1 MRTAVGPMRKSAVVL
16 RLAYRTADRDQ
27 HPSRSM
33 SSCAELRLSSDDHD
47 RGDAELQTVVNSTSK
62 CDERDANHALRSA
75 RSRPYEG
82 ELKLPRAPTE
92 ASEV

>member
-1 MRTAVGPMRKSAVVL
+1 MRN
-16 RLAYRTADRDQ
+16 
-27 HPSRSM
+27 
-33 SSCAELRLSSDDHD
+33 CAKLRLSSDDQD
-47 RGDAELQTVVNSTSK
+47 LDDAEHGPVVNSTSN
-62 CDERDANHALRSA
+62 CDERDAKHALRSA